1 MSKPKSEVRECDR
14 CGQYYEVSNLH
25 HRYIVRRAFDVID
38 EESEMDLCDYC
49 YGIVEKVLSS
59 DITRDVENRIRDC
72 N

>member
-14 CGQYYEVSNLH
+14 CGQYYEVSNLY
-25 HRYIVRRAFDVID
+25 HRYIVRRSDK
-38 EESEMDLCDYC
+38 ECEMDLCDYC

-59 DITRDVENRIRDC
+59 DITRDVENRIREC